1 MSYEKIKAKY
11 ADKAKEKGSAEADVK
26 GRMDALELS
35 LREAEQELY
44 EASTLRNKVISK
56 ENSDAYYEALQ
67 KRNRIGREY
76 KEAKQAYEDTCAG
89 EVVEKICERIM

>member
-1 MSYEKIKAKY
+1 MSYETIKAKY
-11 ADKAKEKGSAEADVK
+11 AEKVKAQTSTEATAKAK
-26 GRMDALELS
+26 MDNLARQLEQ
-35 LREAEQELY
+35 AEQELY
-44 EASTLRNKVISK
+44 EAGTLRNKVINK

-67 KRNRIGREY
+67 KRNRIEREY

>member
-11 ADKAKEKGSAEADVK
+11 AEKVKAQTSTEATAKAK
-26 GRMDALELS
+26 MDALARQLEQ
-35 LREAEQELY
+35 AEQELY
-44 EASTLRNKVISK
+44 EAATLRNKVIKK

-67 KRNRIGREY
+67 KRNRIEREY